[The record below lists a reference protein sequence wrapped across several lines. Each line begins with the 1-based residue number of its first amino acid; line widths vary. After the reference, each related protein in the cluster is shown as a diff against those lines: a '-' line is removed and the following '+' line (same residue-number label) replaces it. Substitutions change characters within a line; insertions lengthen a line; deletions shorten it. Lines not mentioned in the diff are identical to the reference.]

1 MPGAALSAFH
11 PARSGATVAVMAQL
25 PARTKALI
33 YSNLEK
39 YARSG
44 MGMEKACASLLDQP
58 RLARAE
64 FQLYRGLREGIQRGA
79 TIADALAGAGSF
91 VTPLEHE
98 VIDAAESGGRLEK
111 GFAHLA
117 EYFRRLDRTRRL
129 IAKGLVYPVVL
140 LHLAIPVSTLAI
152 SAFRSFELQRSG
164 GSFDFGEVAMRS
176 LGTMLWLWAAL
187 LAVLITGGILARMG
201 RTSRLIDGLL
211 RWVPLLGKARLAVAM
226 ERFTQVFE
234 IFLLAGR
241 TMSDS
246 LAGAARASGSGL
258 IRHAG
263 ERGAPRLAAGNTLAS
278 VIFAASS
285 SFPRDFARG
294 VAAAEESGQLDREFA
309 EWSRYYAD
317 SAAESMER
325 LGEWTPKLF
334 YWAVL
339 FLVAWLIIRSALAYK
354 DLLENVLNF
363 GG

>member
-1 MPGAALSAFH
+1 M
-11 PARSGATVAVMAQL
+11 VASMAQL

-58 RLARAE
+58 RLSSAE
-64 FQLYRGLREGIQRGA
+64 FQLYRGIREGLQRGSS
-79 TIADALAGAGSF
+79 IADALAGAGSF
-91 VTPLEHE
+91 ISPLEHE
-98 VIDAAESGGRLEK
+98 VLDAAESGGRLEK
-111 GFAHLA
+111 GFGHLA

-129 IAKGLVYPVVL
+129 IAKGLVYPIVL

-152 SAFRSFELQRSG
+152 GAFRSFDLMRSG
-164 GSFDFGEVAMRS
+164 GSFSFAEVGMRS
-176 LGTMLWLWAAL
+176 LGTILWLWAGL
-187 LAVLITGGILARMG
+187 LAVLAAGWILSRLG
-201 RTSRLIDGLL
+201 RTSPSIDRML

-226 ERFTQVFE
+226 ERFSQVFE

-263 ERGAPRLAAGNTLAS
+263 ESGAARLVAGDTLAS
-278 VIFAASS
+278 AIYAAPAA
-285 SFPRDFARG
+285 FPRDFARG

-309 EWSRYYAD
+309 EWSRFYAD
-317 SAAESMER
+317 SAAETMER
-325 LGEWTPKLF
+325 VGEWTPKLF

-339 FLVAWLIIRSALAYK
+339 FLVAWLIIRSAIAYR
-354 DLLENVLNF
+354 DLLMNIIP
-363 GG
+363 